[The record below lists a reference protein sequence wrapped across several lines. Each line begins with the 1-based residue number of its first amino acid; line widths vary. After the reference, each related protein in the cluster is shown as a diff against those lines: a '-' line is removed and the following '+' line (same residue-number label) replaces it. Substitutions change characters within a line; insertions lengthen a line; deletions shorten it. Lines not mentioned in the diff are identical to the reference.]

1 MDSSKIKG
9 IIFIIIA
16 MFVAIYLGVGA
27 ATSQVEAVLWVV
39 AGITLAVLLALGR
52 NVWVVIPIA
61 AAFTGGITLI
71 PGFPQPWYAA
81 TPIVGV
87 FMVIM
92 FLMRSPMFTFRWT
105 WLDTFMLLQ
114 AFALWQTYVRNP
126 TGLALFGNDIFGGR
140 PYFDYAVGITC
151 YFLLSVVKTDIQTF
165 KKVAILVIIANIGD
179 DLLRAATNLSG
190 NLSVAVGR
198 FYSNVDY
205 QSNSAG
211 ASFTFDA
218 DTRFGGFMPIGI
230 TLALVCFA
238 FRRPLS
244 CAIPKPFWPFLC
256 AIAAVVFVL
265 LSGFRSALI
274 RVACYFIA
282 GSLIR
287 RKPLDIVAAAVAVTL
302 LLFVTGATLGLS
314 NLPMGAQRAL
324 SFLPFEVSDEAK
336 YGAKASS
343 DWRFEMW
350 KIVLT
355 SDKYIQ
361 NKLLGDGF
369 GYSKAEHYAQM
380 KAMEG
385 TGNYD
390 GDSIDMFIAKGSYH
404 GWHVEAIR
412 FTGVIGLI
420 IGLFLL
426 FGFARYAWKA
436 VKHYRHSEYL
446 SYVLF
451 ICIPFLIEPF
461 FYIFVFGSYKSGF
474 VELIASA
481 GIIRLLDNIRVAEL
495 SALRLQAPEPDPIPR
510 MQGHQRTPALT
521 AQMGRISSGS

>member
-1 MDSSKIKG
+1 MDSNRIKII
-9 IIFIIIA
+9 IIFVLA
-16 MFVAIYLGVGA
+16 AFGALYLGVSA
-27 ATSQVEAVLWVV
+27 ATAQLEAVLWIVGG
-39 AGITLAVLLALGR
+39 ATLGLLLALGR
-52 NVWVVIPIA
+52 NVWVVIPVA

-81 TPIVGV
+81 TPIVGA
-87 FMVIM
+87 FMAAR
-92 FLMRSPMFTFRWT
+92 FLMRSPMFTFRLT
-105 WLDTFMLLQ
+105 WLDAFVFLQ
-114 AFALWQTYVRNP
+114 VIALWQAYLRNP
-126 TGLALFGNDIFGGR
+126 TGIALFGDDMFGGR
-140 PYFDYAVGITC
+140 PYFDYAVAITC

-165 KKVAILVIIANIGD
+165 KKVAILVIIANLGD
-179 DLLRAATNLSG
+179 DLLLAATNLSG

-198 FYSNVDY
+198 FYSNVNY
-205 QSNSAG
+205 QANAAG

-218 DTRFGGFMPIGI
+218 DTRFGGFMAIGI

-244 CAIPKPFWPFLC
+244 CSIPKPLWPFLC
-256 AIAAVVFVL
+256 AIAAAVFVL

-282 GSLIR
+282 SSLIR
-287 RKPLDIVAAAVAVTL
+287 RKPLDIAAAAVAGTL
-302 LLFVTGATLGLS
+302 LILVTGATLGLS
-314 NLPMGAQRAL
+314 QLPMGAQRAL
-324 SFLPFEVSDEAK
+324 SFLPFEVSDEAR
-336 YGAKASS
+336 YGAQASS

-355 SDKYIQ
+355 GDKYIQ
-361 NKLLGDGF
+361 NKMFGDGF
-369 GYSKAEHYAQM
+369 GYSRAEHEAQM
-380 KAMEG
+380 KALEG
-385 TGNYD
+385 TGYYA

-412 FTGVIGLI
+412 FTGVFGLI

-436 VKHYRHSEYL
+436 VKHYRQSVYF

-461 FYIFVFGSYKSGF
+461 FYIFVFGSYKTGF

-481 GIIRLLDNIRVAEL
+481 GIVRLLDNIRVAEL

-510 MQGHQRTPALT
+510 MLGRQRTPALA

>member
-9 IIFIIIA
+9 IIIIIIA
-16 MFVAIYLGVGA
+16 VLGALYLGISA
-27 ATSQVEAVLWVV
+27 ATAQVEAVLWVV
-39 AGITLAVLLALGR
+39 GGATLAGLLALGR

-61 AAFTGGITLI
+61 AAFTGGITFI

-81 TPIVGV
+81 TPVVAV
-87 FMVIM
+87 FMALR

-105 WLDTFMLLQ
+105 WLDTFVIFQ
-114 AFALWQTYVRNP
+114 AFALWQAYLRNP
-126 TGLALFGNDIFGGR
+126 TGLALFGDDTFGGR
-140 PYFDYAVGITC
+140 PYFDYAVAITC

-165 KKVAILVIIANIGD
+165 KKVAILVIIANLGD
-179 DLLRAATNLSG
+179 DLLLAATNLSG

-198 FYSNVDY
+198 FYSNVVY
-205 QSNSAG
+205 ESNAAG
-211 ASFTFDA
+211 ADFTYDVN
-218 DTRFGGFMPIGI
+218 TRFGGFKEIGI
-230 TLALVCFA
+230 TLALMCFA

-244 CAIPKPFWPFLC
+244 CAIPKPLWPFLC
-256 AIAAVVFVL
+256 AIASLVFVL
-265 LSGFRSALI
+265 LSGFRSSLI

-287 RKPLDIVAAAVAVTL
+287 RKPLDIAAAAAAGTL
-302 LLFVTGATLGLS
+302 LILVTGATLGLS
-314 NLPMGAQRAL
+314 HLPMGVQRVL

-412 FTGVIGLI
+412 FTGVFGLI

-436 VKHYRHSEYL
+436 VKHYRYSEYF

-474 VELIASA
+474 VELIAAA

-495 SALRLQAPEPDPIPR
+495 SALRLHAPEPDPILG
-510 MQGHQRTPALT
+510 MQDRQRTPALA